1 MVQQHQCCEKWN
13 WSISHEH
20 GTKKKSESPTGIEP
34 MTSRR
39 KNINL
44 TFSTA
49 SFTFPVYYGKAGV
62 ALETK
67 LRQVCLDNQK
77 IRQIPVISWPRQ
89 VRLTCLEADKNLSAE
104 TNLQRCRRPTSEH
117 DFLRTTNKNCFS
129 CDKPVSQFCKLWV
142 FFGSHFTFPRELCSA
157 VFLHSH
163 IIMNPSYLFYFN
175 IDPDQTNLN
184 EAQDQYRPGQLF
196 WRRNQTE
203 NQQIAGSTKEVWLEA
218 PVFVRGKRGA

>member
-1 MVQQHQCCEKWN
+1 MWFSVVY
-13 WSISHEH
+13 
-20 GTKKKSESPTGIEP
+20 
-34 MTSRR
+34 
-39 KNINL
+39 L
-44 TFSTA
+44 TNRFHVAVRLFS
-49 SFTFPVYYGKAGV
+49 KAGV

-89 VRLTCLEADKNLSAE
+89 VRPTCLDGDKNLSAE
-104 TNLQRCRRPTSEH
+104 TNLQRRRRPASEH

-163 IIMNPSYLFYFN
+163 IIMNPSYPFYFN

-184 EAQDQYRPGQLF
+184 EAQDR
-196 WRRNQTE
+196 
-203 NQQIAGSTKEVWLEA
+203 
-218 PVFVRGKRGA
+218 